1 MKKSVFL
8 LALILFGS
16 SSIFAQTWDVLDKS
30 MAAYNQNEGL
40 PTNQAWAVAQG
51 SSAGSVTAQQT
62 GYVSFTKTSTGQ
74 SGKWA
79 WVRPATAL
87 TAITNGLAY
96 SVEIKARVK
105 EINKTTFP
113 DTSTDYEANQIALRM
128 GGLKI
133 ATPIYLRYGD
143 GVTNGSVSTTSGATN
158 AYKVNTSDWQTYR
171 IMLHPDHLKY
181 DVYVAGVENPVFENI
196 AIASTSDQNGIYF
209 GAESRHR
216 CNIDVEYV
224 KMGTGD
230 FFSKPSIATV
240 ALSREHHMTGNASTV
255 TVTANTKAISDG
267 EELLFSLVD
276 GVGNVIVSSV
286 SGAVASN
293 VATANIEIPSN
304 IVAGKYFVKVAAL
317 NDQIGTIAV
326 DPKTTTYYID
336 PASQWD
342 IVEKPM
348 TAWDADGGSYTNRAF
363 SIIQNVASGVVVT
376 QQSNYV
382 NITKTNTAATYC
394 YAFMKSSALSLEP
407 STPYSVEVKV
417 RVNAIDK
424 GTLPDT
430 ETAYESNQMAVRL
443 NGKNAPLYLRYG
455 DATTGSVSLT
465 EAGANPYLLNTSEWQ
480 RYRFVFHADAAS
492 YDVYLN
498 DLQAPVFSNVA
509 TTTKGDANGVYFGAE
524 SYHRSNMDIEYV
536 YMATGDLFSSDLT
549 SVELPGD
556 ITSKEISVFPNML
569 NAGEAVTVKT
579 IKTDV
584 SLSEV
589 VMYNLTGKEVYR
601 TTASGNMISL
611 RTPAMAGVYVLK
623 VKLDNNSVKEFKLLV
638 K

>member
-16 SSIFAQTWDVLDKS
+16 SSIFAQTWDVLNKS

-51 SSAGSVTAQQT
+51 SSAGSVTTQQV

-87 TAITNGLAY
+87 TQIANGLAY
-96 SVEIKARVK
+96 SVEVK
-105 EINKTTFP
+105 VRLHEINKTTFP
-113 DTSTDYEANQIALRM
+113 DTSTDFEANQIALRM

-171 IMLHPDHLKY
+171 IVLNADHTKY
-181 DVYVAGVENPVFENI
+181 DVYVAGVEDPVFENI
-196 AIASTSDQNGIYF
+196 AIISTSDQNGVYF

-216 CNIDVEYV
+216 CNMDVEYV

-230 FFSKPSIATV
+230 FFSKPRISSVT
-240 ALSREHHMTGNASTV
+240 LSREHHMTGNASTV
-255 TVTANTKAISDG
+255 TVSTNTKAVSDG
-267 EELLFSLVD
+267 QELFFSLVD
-276 GVGNVIVSSV
+276 GGGNEIVAPT
-286 SGAVASN
+286 SGFVTNN
-293 VATANIEIPSN
+293 VATANIEIPTS
-304 IVAGKYFVKVAAL
+304 IAAGKYFVKVAAL

-326 DPKTTTYYID
+326 DPKNAVYYID
-336 PASQWD
+336 PTSAWD
-342 IVEKPM
+342 MIEKPM
-348 TAWDADGGSYTNRAF
+348 TAWDVDEGSYTNRAW

-382 NITKTNTAATYC
+382 NITKTNTAATFC
-394 YAFMKSSALSLEP
+394 YAFMKSSTLGLEP
-407 STPYSVEVKV
+407 STPYSVEIKL

-424 GTLPDT
+424 LTFPDT
-430 ETAYESNQMAVRL
+430 ETAYESNQMAIRL

-455 DATTGSVSLT
+455 DATNGSVSLT
-465 EAGANPYLLNTSEWQ
+465 EAGANPYTLNTSEWQ
-480 RYRFVFHADAAS
+480 RYRFVFHGDGTA
-492 YDVYLN
+492 YDVYIN

-509 TTTKGDANGVYFGAE
+509 TTSKGDANGVYFGAE

-536 YMATGDLFSSDLT
+536 HMASGDLYSSDLT

-556 ITSKEISVFPNML
+556 MAGDEISVFPNML
-569 NAGEAVTVKT
+569 TQGQTVSVKSL
-579 IKTDV
+579 KTDV
-584 SLSEV
+584 ALSEV

-601 TTASGNMISL
+601 TAASGNMISL
-611 RTPAMAGVYVLK
+611 KSPEVAGVYVLK

>member
-16 SSIFAQTWDVLDKS
+16 NFLFAQTWDVLDKT
-30 MAAYNQNEGL
+30 MGAYNQNEGL
-40 PTNQAWAVAQG
+40 PTNLAWAVVKGTG
-51 SSAGSVTAQQT
+51 SNAVITQQT
-62 GYVSFTKTSTGQ
+62 GYVSFTKTV
-74 SGKWA
+74 GKYSWL
-79 WVRPATAL
+79 RPATAI
-87 TAITNGLAY
+87 AQITSGLAY
-96 SVEIKARVK
+96 SVEVKVRVNPIDK
-105 EINKTTFP
+105 VLYPDGTT
-113 DTSTDYEANQIALRM
+113 YEANQIALRM
-128 GGLKI
+128 GVLKI

-143 GVTNGSVSTTSGATN
+143 GVTGGSVSTVSGAQN
-158 AYKVNTSDWQTYR
+158 AYQMNTSDWQIYR
-171 IMLHPDHLKY
+171 IVLNVDHTKY
-181 DVYVAGVENPVFENI
+181 DVYVAGVEEPVFENI
-196 AIASTSDQNGIYF
+196 AIVSTGDQNGVYF
-209 GAESRHR
+209 GAESTHR
-216 CNIDVEYV
+216 CNMDIEYV

-230 FFSKPSIATV
+230 FFSKPSISSV
-240 ALSREHHMTGNASTV
+240 ALSREHHMTGNVSTV
-255 TVTANTKAISDG
+255 SVTANTKAISDG

-286 SGAVASN
+286 SGTVAGN
-293 VATANIEIPSN
+293 VATANIEIPSD

-317 NDQIGTIAV
+317 NDQIGTIAL
-326 DPKTTTYYID
+326 DPKTSTYYID

-348 TAWDADGGSYTNRAF
+348 TAWDADGGSYTNRAW
-363 SIIQNVASGVVVT
+363 SIIQNVASGVVLT

-417 RVNAIDK
+417 RLNAIDK
-424 GTLPDT
+424 VSFPDT

-455 DATTGSVSLT
+455 DATNGSVSLT
-465 EAGANPYLLNTSEWQ
+465 EAGASPYLLNTSEWQ

-492 YDVYLN
+492 YDVYIN

-509 TTTKGDANGVYFGAE
+509 TTTKGDANGVYFGTE
-524 SYHRSNMDIEYV
+524 SYHRCNMDIEYV
-536 YMATGDLFSSDLT
+536 YMATGDLYSSDLT

-556 ITSKEISVFPNML
+556 AAGDEISVFPNML
-569 NAGEAVTVKT
+569 NAGQAVTVKT
-579 IKTDV
+579 PKTDV

-589 VMYNLTGKEVYR
+589 VVYNLTGKEVYH
-601 TTASGNMISL
+601 TIALGNMVELKSPAVAGMYLL
-611 RTPAMAGVYVLK
+611 RAILSDKTA
-623 VKLDNNSVKEFKLLV
+623 KEFKIIV